1 MRGPQE
7 EAHSSPGIS
16 VCFGLKSVG
25 ITTPT
30 TTKLD
35 LKLVFWFLSGSQ
47 FSVYTSAGAVGR
59 RRNSMSAFLNTK
71 LSLQVLQVL
80 SLLLSIA
87 KLLCKNKKRLFYKSK
102 PSTITVIH
110 GVILLC
116 ALWPIRYQIAAS
128 LNMQRYA
135 LVFGVNTFM
144 ALLLQSLLTVVVVD
158 SAGLGLDVFTQVRKY
173 NEPHPLPC
181 CPWQHTWSTYAVP
194 VFLLMT
200 AVLYASFSFSSTV
213 ATLPS
218 SRWSSS
224 SLDFTKWPPGG
235 APSRRS
241 WPTAQQKRSQTLLQS
256 VLLLIARNIV

>member
-7 EAHSSPGIS
+7 EARSSPGIS

-59 RRNSMSAFLNTK
+59 RRNWMSAFLNTK
-71 LSLQVLQVL
+71 LS
-80 SLLLSIA
+80 S
-87 KLLCKNKKRLFYKSK
+87 RLFYKSK

-110 GVILLC
+110 RVILLC

-181 CPWQHTWSTYAVP
+181 CPWQHTRSTYAVP

-241 WPTAQQKRSQTLLQS
+241 WPTAQQKQSQTLLQS